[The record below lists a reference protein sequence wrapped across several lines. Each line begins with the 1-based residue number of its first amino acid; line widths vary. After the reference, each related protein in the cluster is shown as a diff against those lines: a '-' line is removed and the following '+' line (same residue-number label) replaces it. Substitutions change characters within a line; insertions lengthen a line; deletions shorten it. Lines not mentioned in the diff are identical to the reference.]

1 MSSTSAEDVSAA
13 LEPKLED
20 SGDYKGLQDIDMDKP
35 VLHVTPAED
44 VPASQN
50 LSAQAGVILVR
61 CYCLHVCNMLIYF
74 PT

>member
-35 VLHVTPAED
+35 VLDDEASQEDEDDKEDAED
-44 VPASQN
+44 
-50 LSAQAGVILVR
+50 I
-61 CYCLHVCNMLIYF
+61 
-74 PT
+74 